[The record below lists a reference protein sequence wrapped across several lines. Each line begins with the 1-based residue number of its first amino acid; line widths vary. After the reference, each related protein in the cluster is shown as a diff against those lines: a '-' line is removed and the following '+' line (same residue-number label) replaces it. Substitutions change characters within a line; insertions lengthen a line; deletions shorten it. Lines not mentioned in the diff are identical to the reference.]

1 MRLRRLDLTRYGC
14 FTDFRVDF
22 GERVPSVPDL
32 HVIYGANESGKSTL
46 LAAFLDLLYK
56 IPNRSPYDFLHDYRS
71 MRVGALLEISGR
83 TQEFARIKRNN
94 DSLLGPHDQPLPEPA
109 LSTAIGSIDRT
120 SYTAMFSLDDD
131 TLQSGGESILQS
143 QGDLGK
149 LLFSATSGLS
159 RLSRKLD
166 EIKAEVDAFHRRGRH
181 ATELKRLKERLAEL
195 KVRRDALD
203 INVRHYNELREKA
216 DAARQAYETARSERD
231 RIRIRHDQVRRLVDA
246 LPMWA
251 NLKHLREN
259 LEPLEGVPD
268 APAGWV
274 EEANRLSR
282 EQASARAGVSGAEE
296 DLARLDREL
305 GAIEVDSVIL
315 ELREQLD
322 RLGDEQVR
330 DRGAALDIPVRQ
342 GELDAVTGQIAGY
355 VKRLG
360 HAPDIDPTEL
370 LLPAATLGALH
381 DLIERRSAREERH
394 DAAKREQEAARDRL
408 RQAEES
414 VEALGVAADASAL
427 EATLS
432 SIRSRELGA
441 RLDQARQRQAELT
454 VEIEADLTGLEPWH
468 GDVEALAETVVPE
481 RGKIDRWQSGLA
493 DAHVNQAALAQKE
506 AELAEAHARHI
517 VEIRTV
523 KASTGAVDDEEAE
536 AARSNRNL
544 AWQVHRDRLNAGTT
558 DPGSFDPQALQSTAD
573 VFEAAMF
580 ENDRVADL
588 RVGQSSDIAR
598 LRSAREEVARLEA
611 SLAHVRQQAEAASR
625 RQEEVTGAIAADLR
639 HAGLPEDM
647 ELADFERW
655 CEQRNTVLK
664 KRPRLKDAETK
675 LRDLRDAETGARSA
689 LVKALSDFGAA
700 PESDLPLS
708 HLLDLAQ
715 TEVGRARNRGGAV
728 AAARE
733 ARESTELELRR
744 RERDAAEAKRAM
756 HAWQEE
762 WSALLGRCWLG
773 AGGVERSSVEV
784 REILK
789 VLSELPALIEKRDD
803 LGYRIRAMGDDRAR
817 FLETV
822 RTLAAKAG
830 LEFVEERVLDIAS
843 ELDRRLEEALQET
856 KLKESKKEDRERAQ
870 SRLRAAEKAITEI
883 NARVAEMGARFAVD
897 TLSDLLDKLEQA
909 KAKGSLVGQVATREQ
924 ELVEGLKLSSLDAA
938 EAALADAAGNEAGI
952 EALHTELVEIENRV
966 KLEDERVTRLYHESM
981 TASDALVAVGGDAD
995 AARIEE
1001 ERRTVL
1007 LQTWEQTER
1016 YLRLKV
1022 GVAAAERAIEMYRD
1036 HHRSSMMT
1044 RAGDGFRTMTRGRFS
1059 DLTTTPG
1066 KEGDVLVGI
1075 RSHGG
1080 SLLAS
1085 EMSKGTRYQ
1094 LYLAL
1099 RIAGYHEFAER
1110 NETLPFVA
1118 DDIMETFDDDR
1129 SAEAFQLLS
1138 GIAEKGQVIYLT
1150 HHAHMRDIA
1159 LKVCGDKVQV
1169 HELPAPMGT
1178 ASAEEALAGFGTAE

>member
-1 MRLRRLDLTRYGC
+1 MRLRRLDLIRYGC
-14 FTDFRVDF
+14 FTEFRVDF
-22 GERVPSVPDL
+22 GERTPAVPDL
-32 HVIYGANESGKSTL
+32 HVIYGPNESGKSTL
-46 LAAFLDLLYK
+46 LAAFLDLLYG
-56 IPNRSPYDFLHDYRS
+56 IPRRSPYGFLHDYRS
-71 MRVGALLEISGR
+71 MRVGAVLETAQR
-83 TQEFARIKRNN
+83 TQEFARIKRDN
-94 DSLLGPHDQPLPEPA
+94 DSLLGPHDQPLSELA
-109 LSTAIGSIDRT
+109 LGAAIGSLDRT
-120 SYTAMFSLDDD
+120 SYTSMFSLDDD

-143 QGDLGK
+143 QGDLGR

-181 ATELKRLKERLAEL
+181 ATELKRLKERLAAL
-195 KVRRDALD
+195 RVRRDELD
-203 INVRHYNELREKA
+203 INVRHYSELREKA
-216 DAARQAYETARSERD
+216 EAARQAYETARSERD
-231 RIRIRHDQVRRLVDA
+231 RTRIRHDQVRRLVDA

-251 NLKHLREN
+251 NLKHLRES
-259 LEPLEGVPD
+259 LEPLEGLPD
-268 APAGWV
+268 GPAGWV

-282 EQASARAGVSGAEE
+282 EQASARAGIRRAEE
-296 DLARLDREL
+296 DLERLDREL
-305 GAIEVDSVIL
+305 GSIEVDSVIL
-315 ELREQLD
+315 GLREQID
-322 RLGDEQVR
+322 RLKDEQVR
-330 DRGAALDIPVRQ
+330 DRGAALDIPTRQ

-360 HAPDIDPTEL
+360 RAPDIDPTEL

-381 DLIERRSAREERH
+381 DLIERRSARVERH
-394 DAAKREQEAARDRL
+394 DATQREQEAARDRL
-408 RQAEES
+408 RQAEETI
-414 VEALGVAADASAL
+414 ETLGVAADASAL

-432 SIRSRELGA
+432 SIRARELGA
-441 RLDQARQRQAELT
+441 HLDHARQRHTELT

-468 GDVEALAETVVPE
+468 GSVEALAAMVVPE
-481 RGKIDRWQSGLA
+481 RGKIDRWRSGLA
-493 DAHVNQAALAQKE
+493 DTLGNQAALVQKE
-506 AELAEAHARHI
+506 AEITESHARHI
-517 VEIRTV
+517 AEIRMV

-558 DPGSFDPQALQSTAD
+558 DPGSTDPQALQSTAD
-573 VFEAAMF
+573 VFEAAMI
-580 ENDRVADL
+580 ENDRVSDL

-611 SLAHVRQQAEAASR
+611 SLAHLKQQLEAASR
-625 RQEEVTGAIAADLR
+625 RQEEVTGAIAAELR
-639 HAGLPEDM
+639 HAGLPNDM

-655 CEQRNTVLK
+655 CERRNTVLK
-664 KRPRLKDAETK
+664 KRPRLKDAETR
-675 LRDLRDAETGARSA
+675 LRDLRDAETEARTE
-689 LVKALSDFGAA
+689 LIEALSDFGAA
-700 PESDLPLS
+700 PVGDFPLS

-715 TEVGRARNRGGAV
+715 TEVSDARERGAGV

-733 ARESTELELRR
+733 VRENAELELRR
-744 RERDAAEAKRAM
+744 RERDAAGARRAM
-756 HAWQEE
+756 FAWQEE

-773 AGGVERSSVEV
+773 AEGVERSSEV

-789 VLSELPALIEKRDD
+789 TLSELPALIEKRDD
-803 LGYRIRAMGDDRAR
+803 LGYRIRAMRADRIR

-822 RTLAAKAG
+822 RTLADKAG
-830 LEFVEERVLDIAS
+830 LKFEEDRALDLAS
-843 ELDRRLEEALQET
+843 ELGRRLEHALQET
-856 KLKESKKEDRERAQ
+856 KLRDSKKTDHERAQ
-870 SRLRAAEKAITEI
+870 TRLRETETAVTEI
-883 NARVAEMGARFAVD
+883 DARVAQMGARFAVD
-897 TLSDLLDKLEQA
+897 TLPELLDKLEQA
-909 KAKGSLVGQVATREQ
+909 KAKGSLVGQIATREQ

-938 EAALADAAGNEAGI
+938 EAALADAAGDDADI
-952 EALHTELVEIENRV
+952 ESLHAELVELESRV
-966 KLEDERVTRLYHESM
+966 KIEDERVNKLYHEYM
-981 TASDALVAVGGDAD
+981 TANDALVAVGGDAN

-1007 LQTWEQTER
+1007 LQTREQAER

-1022 GVAAAERAIEMYRD
+1022 GVAAAKQAIEMYRD

-1044 RAGDGFRTMTRGRFS
+1044 RAGDGFRIMTRGRFS

-1066 KEGDVLVGI
+1066 KDGDVLVGVQ
-1075 RSHGG
+1075 SHGG
-1080 SLLAS
+1080 SLIAS

-1110 NETLPFVA
+1110 HETLPFVA

-1150 HHAHMRDIA
+1150 HHAHMRDIV

-1169 HELPAPMGT
+1169 HELPAPMGI
-1178 ASAEEALAGFGTAE
+1178 APAEVAFAGFGATE

>member
-14 FTDFRVDF
+14 FTEFR
-22 GERVPSVPDL
+22 ERVPSVPDL
-32 HVIYGANESGKSTL
+32 HVIYGPNESGKSTL
-46 LAAFLDLLYK
+46 LAAFLDLLYG
-56 IPNRSPYDFLHDYRS
+56 IPRRSPYGFLHDYRS
-71 MRVGALLEISGR
+71 MRVDAVLEIAER
-83 TQEFARIKRNN
+83 TQELARIKRDN
-94 DSLLGPHDQPLPEPA
+94 DSLLGPHDQPLSEPA
-109 LSTAIGSIDRT
+109 LGTAIGSIDRM
-120 SYTAMFSLDDD
+120 SYTSMFSLDDD

-166 EIKAEVDAFHRRGRH
+166 GIKANVDEFHRRGRH

-195 KVRRDALD
+195 KVQRDKLD
-203 INVRHYNELREKA
+203 INVRHYNELRERA
-216 DAARQAYETARSERD
+216 DATRHAYETARSERD
-231 RIRIRHDQVRRLVDA
+231 GSRIRYDQVRRLVDT

-251 NLKHLREN
+251 NLKHLRGN
-259 LEPLEGVPD
+259 LVPLEGLPD
-268 APAGWV
+268 APVGWV

-282 EQASARAGVSGAEE
+282 EQASARAEIRGAEE

-315 ELREQLD
+315 DLREQLD
-322 RLGDEQVR
+322 RLKDEQVR
-330 DRGAALDIPVRQ
+330 DRGAALDIPARQ

-355 VKRLG
+355 LKRLG
-360 HAPDIDPTEL
+360 RSPGIDPTEL

-381 DLIERRSAREERH
+381 DLIEMRSARVERH
-394 DAAKREQEAARDRL
+394 DAAHREQEAARDRL
-408 RQAEES
+408 RQAEET
-414 VEALGVAADASAL
+414 VEALGATADASAL

-441 RLDQARQRQAELT
+441 QLDHARQRQTELT
-454 VEIEADLTGLEPWH
+454 VEIEADLIGLEPWH
-468 GDVEALAETVVPE
+468 GDVEALAALVVPE
-481 RGKIDRWQSGLA
+481 RGMIDRWKSGLA
-493 DAHVNQAALAQKE
+493 EVLGKQAALTEKE
-506 AELAEAHARHI
+506 TEIAESHARHI
-517 VEIRTV
+517 AEIRTV

-558 DPGSFDPQALQSTAD
+558 DPGSTDPQALQSTAD
-573 VFEAAMF
+573 AFEAAMI
-580 ENDRVADL
+580 ENDRIADL
-588 RVGQSSDIAR
+588 RVGQSSSIAR

-611 SLAHVRQQAEAASR
+611 SLAHVRQQLEAASG
-625 RQEEVTGAIAADLR
+625 RQEEVTGAMATELR
-639 HAGLPEDM
+639 HAGLPDDM

-655 CEQRNTVLK
+655 CERRNTVLK
-664 KRPRLKDAETK
+664 KRPRLKDAETR
-675 LRDLRDAETGARSA
+675 LRDLRDAETEARTA
-689 LVKALSDFGAA
+689 LIEALSDFGAA
-700 PESDLPLS
+700 PEGDLLLS

-715 TEVGRARNRGGAV
+715 TEVSRARERGTAI

-733 ARESTELELRR
+733 ARENAEIELRR

-756 HAWQEE
+756 LAWQEE

-773 AGGVERSSVEV
+773 AEGVERSSEV

-789 VLSELPALIEKRDD
+789 TLSELPALIEKRDD
-803 LGYRIRAMGDDRAR
+803 LGYRIGAMGDDRIR

-822 RTLAAKAG
+822 RTLADKAG
-830 LEFVEERVLDIAS
+830 LKFEEDRALDVAS
-843 ELDRRLEEALQET
+843 ELGRRLEEARQET
-856 KLKESKKEDRERAQ
+856 KLRDSKKTDRERAR
-870 SRLRAAEKAITEI
+870 SRLREAEKAVTEI
-883 NARVAEMGARFAVD
+883 DARVAQMGARFTVD

-909 KAKGSLVGQVATREQ
+909 KTKDSLVQQVATREQ

-938 EAALADAAGNEAGI
+938 EAALADAAGNEADI
-952 EALHTELVEIENRV
+952 KALHAELVELQNRV
-966 KLEDERVTRLYHESM
+966 KLEDERVNKLYHEYM
-981 TASDALVAVGGDAD
+981 TASDALVAVGGDAN

-1001 ERRTVL
+1001 DRRTVL
-1007 LQTWEQTER
+1007 LQTREQAER

-1022 GVAAAERAIEMYRD
+1022 GVAAAERAIEIYRD
-1036 HHRSSMMT
+1036 HHRSSMMA
-1044 RAGDGFRTMTRGRFS
+1044 RAGEAFRTITRGRFS

-1066 KEGDVLVGI
+1066 KDGDVLVGV

-1080 SLLAS
+1080 SLIAS

-1110 NETLPFVA
+1110 HETLPFVA

-1159 LKVCGDKVQV
+1159 LKVCGDKAQV
-1169 HELPAPMGT
+1169 HELPAPMGV
-1178 ASAEEALAGFGTAE
+1178 APAEEALAGFGATE

>member
-1 MRLRRLDLTRYGC
+1 MRLCRLDLTRYGC
-14 FTDFRVDF
+14 FTDFRIDF
-22 GERVPSVPDL
+22 GEKVPSVPDL

-46 LAAFLDLLYK
+46 LAAFLDLLYG
-56 IPNRSPYDFLHDYRS
+56 IDRRSPYDFLHDYRS
-71 MRVGALLEISGR
+71 MRVGAVLEIAGR

-109 LSTAIGSIDRT
+109 LGTAIGSIDRT
-120 SYTAMFSLDDD
+120 SYTTMFSLDDD

-166 EIKAEVDAFHRRGRH
+166 KIKDEVNAFHRRGGR
-181 ATELKRLKERLAEL
+181 ATELKRLKESLAAL
-195 KVRRDALD
+195 KVRRDELD
-203 INVRHYNELREKA
+203 INVRHYNGLREKA
-216 DAARQAYETARSERD
+216 EGARQVYETARSERD
-231 RIRIRHDQVRRLVDA
+231 RTRVRHDQVRRLVDA
-246 LPMWA
+246 LPMWT
-251 NLKHLREN
+251 NLKHLRES
-259 LEPLEGVPD
+259 LEPLEGLPD

-274 EEANRLSR
+274 EEANRFSR
-282 EQASARAGVSGAEE
+282 EQASARVGIRTAEE
-296 DLARLDREL
+296 DLARLDGEL
-305 GAIEVDSVIL
+305 GAIEVDTVIL

-322 RLGDEQVR
+322 RLKDEQVR
-330 DRGAALDIPVRQ
+330 DHGAALDIPTRQ

-360 HAPDIDPTEL
+360 RAPNIDPTEL

-394 DAAKREQEAARDRL
+394 DAGQREQAAARDRL
-408 RQAEES
+408 RQAEET
-414 VEALGVAADASAL
+414 VETLGVAADANAL

-441 RLDQARQRQAELT
+441 HLEQARQRQAELT

-468 GDVEALAETVVPE
+468 GDVELLAAMVVPE
-481 RGKIDRWQSGLA
+481 RGKIDRWRNCLA
-493 DAHVNQAALAQKE
+493 DALGNLAALAQEEDKI
-506 AELAEAHARHI
+506 AEAHARHI
-517 VEIRTV
+517 AEIRTV
-523 KASTGAVDDEEAE
+523 RASTGAVDDEEAE
-536 AARSNRNL
+536 TARSNRNL

-558 DPGSFDPQALQSTAD
+558 DPGSLDPQALESTAN
-573 VFEAAMF
+573 VFEAAMI

-611 SLAHVRQQAEAASR
+611 SLARVRQQLEAASR
-625 RQEEVTGAIAADLR
+625 RQEEVTGAIAAELGR
-639 HAGLPEDM
+639 AGLPDDM

-655 CEQRNTVLK
+655 CERRSTVLK

-675 LRDLRDAETGARSA
+675 LRDLRDAETEARSA
-689 LVKALSDFGAA
+689 LVEALSDFGAA
-700 PESDLPLS
+700 PEGDFPLS
-708 HLLDLAQ
+708 HLLNLAQ
-715 TEVGRARNRGGAV
+715 TEVSGARERGAAV

-733 ARESTELELRR
+733 ARENAEFELRR

-756 HAWQEE
+756 LAWQEE

-773 AGGVERSSVEV
+773 TEGVERSSEV

-789 VLSELPALIEKRDD
+789 TLSELPALIEKRDD
-803 LGYRIRAMGDDRAR
+803 LGYRIRAMRDDRTR

-822 RTLAAKAG
+822 RTLADKVG
-830 LEFVEERVLDIAS
+830 LKFEEDRALDVAS
-843 ELDRRLEEALQET
+843 GLGRRLEETLREA
-856 KLKESKKEDRERAQ
+856 KLRDSKKTDRERAQ
-870 SRLRAAEKAITEI
+870 SRLREAEKAVTEI
-883 NARVAEMGARFAVD
+883 GARVAEMGARFAVD
-897 TLSDLLDKLEQA
+897 TLPDLLDKLEQA
-909 KAKGSLVGQVATREQ
+909 KTKGSLVQQVATREQ
-924 ELVEGLKLSSLDAA
+924 ELVEALKLSSLGAA
-938 EAALADAAGNEAGI
+938 EAALADAAGNEADI
-952 EALHTELVEIENRV
+952 AALHAELVELESRV
-966 KLEDERVTRLYHESM
+966 KTEDERVTELYHEHM
-981 TASDALVAVGGDAD
+981 TASDALDAVGGDAD

-1007 LQTWEQTER
+1007 LQTRERAER

-1022 GVAAAERAIEMYRD
+1022 GVAAAERAIEIYRD
-1036 HHRSSMMT
+1036 HHRSSMMA
-1044 RAGDGFRTMTRGRFS
+1044 RAGEAFRTMTRGRFS

-1066 KEGDVLVGI
+1066 KDGDLLVGVQ
-1075 RSHGG
+1075 SHGG
-1080 SLLAS
+1080 SLIAS

-1110 NETLPFVA
+1110 HETLPFIA

-1150 HHAHMRDIA
+1150 HHAHMRNIA

-1169 HELPAPMGT
+1169 HELPAPMSIAT
-1178 ASAEEALAGFGTAE
+1178 AEEALAGSGATE

>member
-1 MRLRRLDLTRYGC
+1 MRLRQLDLTRYGC
-14 FTDFRVDF
+14 FADFQVDF
-22 GERVPSVPDL
+22 GERPPSAPDL
-32 HVIYGANESGKSTL
+32 NVIYGPNESGKSTL
-46 LAAFLDLLYK
+46 LAAFLDLLYG
-56 IPNRSPYDFLHDYRS
+56 IPRRSPYGFLHDYRS
-71 MRVGALLEISGR
+71 MRVGAVLEIAER
-83 TQEFARIKRNN
+83 TQEFARIKRDN

-109 LSTAIGSIDRT
+109 LGTAIGSIDRT
-120 SYTAMFSLDDD
+120 SYTSMFSLDDD
-131 TLQSGGESILQS
+131 TLQSGGDSILQS

-166 EIKAEVDAFHRRGRH
+166 EIKAETDEFHRRGRH
-181 ATELKRLKERLAEL
+181 ATELKRLKESLAAL
-195 KVRRDALD
+195 KVRRDELD
-203 INVRHYNELREKA
+203 INVRHYNGLREKA
-216 DAARQAYETARSERD
+216 ESARQAYETARSERD
-231 RIRIRHDQVRRLVDA
+231 RTRVRHDQVRRLVDA

-251 NLKHLREN
+251 NLKHLRES
-259 LEPLEGVPD
+259 LEPLEGLPD

-282 EQASARAGVSGAEE
+282 EQASARVGIHTAEE
-296 DLARLDREL
+296 DLARLDGEL
-305 GAIEVDSVIL
+305 SAIEVDTVIL

-322 RLGDEQVR
+322 RLKDEQVR
-330 DRGAALDIPVRQ
+330 DRGAALDIPTRQ

-360 HAPDIDPTEL
+360 RVPDIDPTEL

-394 DAAKREQEAARDRL
+394 DARQQEQEAARDRL
-408 RQAEES
+408 RQAEET
-414 VEALGVAADASAL
+414 VEALGAAADASAL
-427 EATLS
+427 EAILS
-432 SIRSRELGA
+432 SIRSQELGA
-441 RLDQARQRQAELT
+441 HLGQARRQRADLT
-454 VEIEADLTGLEPWH
+454 VEIEADLTDLEPWH
-468 GDVEALAETVVPE
+468 GDVELLASMVVPE
-481 RGKIDRWQSGLA
+481 RGKIDRWRNCLA
-493 DAHVNQAALAQKE
+493 DALGNLAALAQEEDKI
-506 AELAEAHARHI
+506 AEAHARHI
-517 VEIRTV
+517 AEIRTV

-536 AARSNRNL
+536 TARSNRNL

-558 DPGSFDPQALQSTAD
+558 DPGSLDPQALQSTAD
-573 VFEAAMF
+573 VFEAAMI

-611 SLAHVRQQAEAASR
+611 SLAHIRQQLEAASR
-625 RQEEVTGAIAADLR
+625 RQEEVTGAIAAELG
-639 HAGLPEDM
+639 HAGLPDDM

-655 CEQRNTVLK
+655 CERRKTVLK

-675 LRDLRDAETGARSA
+675 LRDLRDAETEARST
-689 LVKALSDFGAA
+689 LVEALSDFGAA

-715 TEVGRARNRGGAV
+715 TEVGRARERGAAV

-733 ARESTELELRR
+733 ARENAELELRR

-756 HAWQEE
+756 LAWQEE

-773 AGGVERSSVEV
+773 MEGVERSSEV

-789 VLSELPALIEKRDD
+789 TLSELPALIEKRDD
-803 LGYRIRAMGDDRAR
+803 LGYRIRAMRDDRTR

-822 RTLAAKAG
+822 RMLADKVG
-830 LEFVEERVLDIAS
+830 LKFEEDRALDVAS
-843 ELDRRLEEALQET
+843 GLSRRLEETLREA
-856 KLKESKKEDRERAQ
+856 KLRDSKKTDRERAQ
-870 SRLRAAEKAITEI
+870 SRLREAEKAVTEI
-883 NARVAEMGARFAVD
+883 GVRVAEMGSRFAVD
-897 TLSDLLDKLEQA
+897 TLPDLLDKLEQA
-909 KAKGSLVGQVATREQ
+909 KTKGSLVQQVATREQ
-924 ELVEGLKLSSLDAA
+924 ELVEALKLSSLGAA
-938 EAALADAAGNEAGI
+938 EAALADTAGNEADI
-952 EALHTELVEIENRV
+952 EALHAELVELENRMNT
-966 KLEDERVTRLYHESM
+966 EDERVTKLYHEHM
-981 TASDALVAVGGDAD
+981 TASDALDAVGGDAD

-1001 ERRTVL
+1001 KRRTVL
-1007 LQTWEQTER
+1007 LQTREQAER

-1022 GVAAAERAIEMYRD
+1022 GVAAAERAIEIYRD
-1036 HHRSSMMT
+1036 HHRSSMMA
-1044 RAGDGFRTMTRGRFS
+1044 RAGEAFRTMTRGRFS
-1059 DLTTTPG
+1059 DLTTAPG
-1066 KEGDVLVGI
+1066 KDGDLLVGVQ
-1075 RSHGG
+1075 SHGG
-1080 SLLAS
+1080 SLIAS

-1099 RIAGYHEFAER
+1099 RIAGYHEFAQR
-1110 NETLPFVA
+1110 HETLPFVA

-1159 LKVCGDKVQV
+1159 LKVCGDKVRV

-1178 ASAEEALAGFGTAE
+1178 ATAEEALAGSGATE